1 MPAPKA
7 TSRSIQDL
15 AAVHAPRAIEVLADI
30 MDSDMVEPKD
40 RISAA
45 EKLLNR
51 GHGMPTQAVIVAP
64 AVAAQRS
71 LAAAKSDDE
80 LSAIIDGKQ
89 LPSMFPRQSMV
100 TVATTEPP
108 EPASLRMTEADY
120 DQPAGAHEF
129 DTLDPPID
137 PMLL

>member
-1 MPAPKA
+1 MSAPKA
-7 TSRSIQDL
+7 TIRSIQDL
-15 AAVHAPRAIEVLADI
+15 AAVYAPRAIEVLADI

-71 LAAAKSDDE
+71 LAAAKTDDE
-80 LSAIIDGKQ
+80 LLAIVEAKQ
-89 LPSMFPRQSMV
+89 LPRMGAAQSMI
-100 TVATTEPP
+100 TVETGAV
-108 EPASLRMTEADY
+108 RMTEADY
-120 DQPAGAHEF
+120 DQPAGMHEF
-129 DTLDPPID
+129 DTIEESPID

>member
-7 TSRSIQDL
+7 TIRSIQDL
-15 AAVHAPRAIEVLADI
+15 AAAHAPRAIEVLADI

-80 LSAIIDGKQ
+80 LLAIVEAKQ
-89 LPSMFPRQSMV
+89 LPRMAPAQSMI
-100 TVATTEPP
+100 TVETGAV
-108 EPASLRMTEADY
+108 RMTEADY
-120 DQPAGAHEF
+120 DRPAGAHEF
-129 DTLDPPID
+129 DNTEPPID

>member
-1 MPAPKA
+1 MAAPKS
-7 TSRSIQDL
+7 TDRSIQDL

-64 AVAAQRS
+64 STIQARKIAAGM
-71 LAAAKSDDE
+71 SDDE
-80 LSAIIDGKQ
+80 LMAIVQRKQ
-89 LPSMFPRQSMV
+89 LPSMVPAQPMV
-100 TVATTEPP
+100 TISA
-108 EPASLRMTEADY
+108 EPAAYPRAVRMTEADY

-129 DTLDPPID
+129 DDETPID